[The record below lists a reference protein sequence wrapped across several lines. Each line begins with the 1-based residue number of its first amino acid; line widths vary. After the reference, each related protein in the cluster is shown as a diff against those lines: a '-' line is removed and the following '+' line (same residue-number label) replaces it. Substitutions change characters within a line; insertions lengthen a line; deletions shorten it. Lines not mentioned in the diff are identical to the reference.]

1 MAVAYDEVA
10 MLKDS
15 EHMGEMALLASV
27 KLNRLL
33 HVEGQKVLKVMHS
46 LFFVLLAI
54 ETSIGRLSQT
64 D

>member
-1 MAVAYDEVA
+1 